1 MAEGKKWIGTMPPG
15 TKVVSDKAQY
25 RVLQP
30 LGQGGFGITYK
41 VVRLTDGKV
50 LAMKEYYRKELC
62 QRRPD
67 DTISYF
73 DTNKETIET
82 GLEDFITEARRLNR
96 QNISH
101 PNIVGIEETFRAN
114 NTAYYLMEYVE
125 GEDLL
130 RFMQSRKNAPLSA
143 EQALSVMRPL
153 LQAVSLLHSHRITH
167 LDIKHENI
175 LLTRRDDGSVRPVL
189 IDFGLSKHYDKKG
202 KATSTLTAAGC
213 TDGFAPPEQYQ
224 GLTTFTPQADVYA
237 LAATLLF
244 LLSGKWPMKSSQV
257 TASRLLE
264 ILPSEL
270 PQSFKEAIIRA
281 MRKDV
286 DDRTPTVEA
295 FADDLGLDITP
306 AASDANETRLLDT
319 KKKPHKHFN
328 FNRLLRPLL
337 FVSAA
342 AVAVGLTFTVKQ
354 CSMPTAVKEETV
366 TDENPTDSVAPLT
379 DNSDNIS
386 EESLP
391 AEKPQPTKNEEGTA
405 STGSGKTGEAVESG
419 PGRDPEPTKP
429 TKPTGAERVR
439 NAGSIA
445 EMRSLANEGVREA
458 YAPLANMELAAGN
471 YDNAAKWARKAGSA
485 GQPVIRQLEELGY
498 LETAAPK
505 FN

>member
-1 MAEGKKWIGTMPPG
+1 MAEEKKWIGTMPPG
-15 TKVVSDKAQY
+15 TKVVSEKAQY

-82 GLEDFITEARRLNR
+82 GLEDFITEARRLSR

-130 RFMQSRKNAPLSA
+130 RYMQRRKNAPLST

-153 LQAVSLLHSHRITH
+153 LQAVALLHNHRITH

-175 LLTRRDDGSVRPVL
+175 LLTRRDDGSLRPVL

-244 LLSGKWPMKSSQV
+244 LLTGKWPMKSSLV
-257 TASRLLE
+257 TAGRLLE

-270 PQSFKEAIIRA
+270 PQPFKDAIIHA
-281 MRKDV
+281 MRKDA

-295 FADDLGLDITP
+295 FAYDLGLDIT
-306 AASDANETRLLDT
+306 SGANETRLLDPH
-319 KKKPHKHFN
+319 KKPRRAAN
-328 FNRLLRPLL
+328 FKRLLRPAL
-337 FVSAA
+337 FVAA
-342 AVAVGLTFTVKQ
+342 AATVALGGSFAVKQ
-354 CSMPTAVKEETV
+354 CSKPQAIEEERFD
-366 TDENPTDSVAPLT
+366 DENPTDSVAPLT

-391 AEKPQPTKNEEGTA
+391 EEKPQAAKTEAGTA
-405 STGSGKTGEAVESG
+405 ASSGKTGEAVESR
-419 PGRDPEPTKP
+419 PGKDPDPA
-429 TKPTGAERVR
+429 KPTGAERVR
-439 NAGSIA
+439 NASSIA

-458 YAPLANMELAAGN
+458 YAPLANMELGAGN